1 MSWIG
6 SKQPTQA
13 GEPNIAALLTWFVPG
28 AGHVY
33 IGKPLFG
40 LIAFAIVEGLYFA
53 GVRLSHGMLFEY
65 LEPDLRGPFAGA
77 LTPEAANLGALVW
90 HMRQFGF
97 GLGQPRPWP
106 EHMHL
111 GVWLTALSGILNVCL
126 MVRAHVDARCSP
138 RWKARAP
145 SPEVFVFLGW
155 LVPGLAHVLQGRRLR
170 GAIVF
175 ALLCG
180 LLVLGTQLADGSN
193 LDRERHFYYW
203 AGQFLAGA
211 PVMLLELA
219 NGSRAVTGDIAYV
232 DAGLVFVCLAGL
244 LNVLAMMDAYVY
256 AEARYFEAPEAAPTR
271 AVAGQAA

>member
-111 GVWLTALSGILNVCL
+111 GVWLTALSGILNVC
-126 MVRAHVDARCSP
+126 
-138 RWKARAP
+138 
-145 SPEVFVFLGW
+145 
-155 LVPGLAHVLQGRRLR
+155 
-170 GAIVF
+170 
-175 ALLCG
+175 
-180 LLVLGTQLADGSN
+180 
-193 LDRERHFYYW
+193 
-203 AGQFLAGA
+203 
-211 PVMLLELA
+211 
-219 NGSRAVTGDIAYV
+219 
-232 DAGLVFVCLAGL
+232 
-244 LNVLAMMDAYVY
+244 
-256 AEARYFEAPEAAPTR
+256 
-271 AVAGQAA
+271 